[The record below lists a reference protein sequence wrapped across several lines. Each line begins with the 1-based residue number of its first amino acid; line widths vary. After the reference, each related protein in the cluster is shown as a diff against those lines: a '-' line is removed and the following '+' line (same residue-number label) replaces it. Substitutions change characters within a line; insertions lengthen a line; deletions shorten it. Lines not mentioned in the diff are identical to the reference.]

1 MYSQH
6 ALQRMQQRG
15 TLLTFGCSHYY
26 KGREVVF
33 LDHYSLAQPD
43 RSGE

>member
-15 TLLTFGCSHYY
+15 ISEQMVEALLTFGCSHYN
-26 KGREVVF
+26 KGR
-33 LDHYSLAQPD
+33 
-43 RSGE
+43 G

>member
-15 TLLTFGCSHYY
+15 ISKQVVDVLLSFGSSHWRCCSN
-26 KGREVVF
+26 
-33 LDHYSLAQPD
+33 
-43 RSGE
+43 